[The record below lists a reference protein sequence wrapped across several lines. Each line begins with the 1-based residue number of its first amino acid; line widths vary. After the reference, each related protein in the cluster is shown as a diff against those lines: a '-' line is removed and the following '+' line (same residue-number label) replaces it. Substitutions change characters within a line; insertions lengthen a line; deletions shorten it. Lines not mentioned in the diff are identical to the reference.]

1 MTFSDQSNEQIMVI
15 ASIKMHLAGVEKQE
29 FNGVTKLLIE
39 KTKALDSPITYNCS
53 EDIHGNG
60 EFTFIKIWPS
70 KAALEQHL
78 ATNHVQDW
86 SLWVEPRL
94 REPLNVM
101 FVETGNIKP
110 SEIENHDADL
120 RT

>member
-1 MTFSDQSNEQIMVI
+1 MTKKIIVVTGGAGFIGSNLIE
-15 ASIKMHLAGVEKQE
+15 
-29 FNGVTKLLIE
+29 LLIE
-39 KTKALDSPITYNCS
+39 KTKALDSSITYNYS

-60 EFTFIKIWPS
+60 EFTFIEIWPS

-101 FVETGNIKP
+101 YVETGNIKT
-110 SEIENHDADL
+110 I
-120 RT
+120 